1 MSRLQILLCSREFLG
16 NSLRRCSNNAAVV
29 KNIETTEN
37 VSEKSCDNSER
48 IFKENKS
55 VNSGAVH
62 LKRSKAF
69 QKSECGSQLATGLI
83 CIHCLCLKTSFIHFI
98 IILPL
103 FLTKVRF
110 FLSFFRFV
118 MKSLRYK
125 ARVRVILF

>member
-1 MSRLQILLCSREFLG
+1 MGKRSCFEREHNTQRSSYFIIMSRLQILLCSREFVG

-37 VSEKSCDNSER
+37 VSEKSCDNTER

-69 QKSECGSQLATGLI
+69 QKSECGSQLATGFHKMDPHNI
-83 CIHCLCLKTSFIHFI
+83 PKMPVGIPTTEKHV
-98 IILPL
+98 P
-103 FLTKVRF
+103 
-110 FLSFFRFV
+110 
-118 MKSLRYK
+118 KSK
-125 ARVRVILF
+125 EAE